1 MDSDSVM
8 SVAAFVARDDRFET
22 TFLFWISTKK
32 MKTNVKTII
41 SMRINKILKIQ
52 KIIVIQCL
60 IWCCLPCCIPT
71 VFIGDCC
78 DVNCCDTGN
87 ATYLDCCCIVGVME
101 LFFY

>member
-1 MDSDSVM
+1 MVDSDSVM

-52 KIIVIQCL
+52 NVMTIQCL
-60 IWCCLPCCIPT
+60 IWCCLPCC
-71 VFIGDCC
+71 FIGDFNPCGSC
-78 DVNCCDTGN
+78 N
-87 ATYLDCCCIVGVME
+87 ATDLDGCCIVDVME